1 MEEQFLELTTFLND
15 PKAEVRQLAV
25 KHVLSF
31 TTKDSGYLPL
41 FKKHGPQVIG
51 DLKKLCRE
59 PTLVAHDALSAL
71 INLTSDQEIIE
82 YLNDMGFI
90 KLLVLIIIIPKSIL
104 ADLACMLLANISK
117 SESVCAK
124 LMEATS
130 TPVDSLTKSHRV
142 IDQLAEIFVKGY
154 ERKYN
159 TNAEFHFL
167 ASVFAN
173 ITTIP
178 PGRNFFIDKS
188 EADNEAPLSKITCF
202 TEDKHVIRRGGVIST
217 IKNCCFATA
226 RHMELLDEEQI
237 NVLPSILLPLCG
249 PEEFDLDDMDGMP
262 EEVQLLPESKKREA
276 DPHLRRILLEALVLL
291 TTTREGRDILRA
303 KKVYPI
309 VREAHLAEQDS
320 EIQEVADRIV
330 QMIMRDEPKIAEQ
343 EPMEDDDDDKIIEM

>member
-1 MEEQFLELTTFLND
+1 MEDQFVELTSFLND

-41 FKKHGPQVIG
+41 FKKYATQVIG

-59 PTLVAHDALSAL
+59 PTLIAHDALSAL
-71 INLTSDQEIIE
+71 INLSGDAEIIE
-82 YLNDMGFI
+82 HLDDMGFI

-104 ADLACMLLANISK
+104 ADVACMLLANISK
-117 SESVCAK
+117 SESVCVK

-142 IDQLAEIFVKGY
+142 IDQLAEVFVKGY
-154 ERKYN
+154 ERQYN
-159 TNAEFHFL
+159 SNAEYHFL

-178 PGRNFFIDKS
+178 QGRSFFVEKA
-188 EADNEAPLSKITCF
+188 EDNEAPLTKITCF
-202 TEDKHVIRRGGVIST
+202 TEDSHVIRRGGVIST
-217 IKNCCFATA
+217 IKNCCFATQS
-226 RHMELLDEEQI
+226 HSDLLDEDQI
-237 NVLPSILLPLCG
+237 NILPSILLPLCG

-262 EEVQLLPESKKREA
+262 EEVQLLPETKKREA
-276 DPHLRRILLEALVLL
+276 DPHLRSTLLEALVLL
-291 TTTREGRDILRA
+291 TTTREGREILRA

-309 VREAHLAEQDS
+309 VREVHLAEDDE
-320 EIQEVADRIV
+320 EIQGVADRIV
-330 QMIMRDEPKIAEQ
+330 QMLMRDELPEEPKIVED
-343 EPMEDDDDDKIIEM
+343 EDDQIVEM